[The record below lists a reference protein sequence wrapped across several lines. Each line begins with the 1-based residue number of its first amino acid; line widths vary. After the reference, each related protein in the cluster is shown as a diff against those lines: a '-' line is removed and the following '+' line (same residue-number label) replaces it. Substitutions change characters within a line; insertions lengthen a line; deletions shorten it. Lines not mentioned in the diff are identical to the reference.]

1 MQLQCL
7 SGFQPLIFPL
17 SCPHNSYLAHTQRL
31 DGLRRAAGAQLPDLA
46 DVHEY
51 AFARLAD
58 EVHIFENWPVVS
70 VFEVR
75 PYSALRLPGFYELF
89 WVGSLDC
96 AAGDVG
102 EETRA

>member
-7 SGFQPLIFPL
+7 SSFQPFIFL
-17 SCPHNSYLAHTQRL
+17 VFCPHNCDLAHTQRL
-31 DGLRRAAGAQLPDLA
+31 DGLRRTAGTQPPDLA

-75 PYSALRLPGFYELF
+75 PYSALRLAGFYKLF
-89 WVGSLDC
+89 WGSCLDC
-96 AAGDVG
+96 AAGDIG
-102 EETRA
+102 

>member
-7 SGFQPLIFPL
+7 SSFQPFILLAF
-17 SCPHNSYLAHTQRL
+17 CPHNCDLAHTQRL
-31 DGLRRAAGAQLPDLA
+31 DGLRRTAGTQPPDLA
-46 DVHEY
+46 VVHEY

-75 PYSALRLPGFYELF
+75 PYSALCLASFYEFF
-89 WVGSLDC
+89 WGGCLDC
-96 AAGDVG
+96 AAGDID
-102 EETRA
+102 